1 MATPPGIAPI
11 IVAIS
16 ELAISLSAIFM
27 SLVIE
32 SSRRRRVHVPNP
44 SYGFRVYSSS
54 NSSSRRN
61 TATDK
66 EGSNHNYSIVS
77 QEDDGKGEKV
87 SAIVTGEEEEAGVT
101 GDPPDVTGV
110 INYTSR
116 RKQLTSTSSSSSQGQ
131 GLSHGCTTVT
141 SVQKAINFQAST
153 E

>member
-32 SSRRRRVHVPNP
+32 SNKRRNTNTGHGP
-44 SYGFRVYSSS
+44 SHGCKVYSTSS
-54 NSSSRRN
+54 LSTSRRN
-61 TATDK
+61 TVTER
-66 EGSNHNYSIVS
+66 EGSNYNYSIVS
-77 QEDDGKGEKV
+77 QDDDKLCGTEEGGKTITD
-87 SAIVTGEEEEAGVT
+87 SGVA
-101 GDPPDVTGV
+101 GV

-131 GLSHGCTTVT
+131 GLSHGCNK
-141 SVQKAINFQAST
+141 QQ
-153 E
+153 